1 VTGNKRLS
9 GLPLSGCSTGVY
21 QLKKKIKTMLF
32 LVILFIYILNV
43 VPFPCLPSATLYT
56 ISFPFTSK
64 RVLPHLPTHPL
75 ILYPSSILLHWG
87 NKTP

>member
-1 VTGNKRLS
+1 
-9 GLPLSGCSTGVY
+9 
-21 QLKKKIKTMLF
+21 MLF